1 MGTMNETS
9 TDIETLLDRPF
20 GCWRLMVFLLCG
32 LVMAIEGFD
41 MYMIGA
47 IVPALAGGLGV
58 SPAAISAVF
67 VAQGIGLALGYVL
80 ISPFA
85 DRVGRRPVIL
95 LCVAGF
101 GLLTLA
107 TTQVTTLTQLSVLRF
122 AAFVFFGGVVPNT
135 ISLVSEVSALGV
147 RSRNVVLLNACFA
160 FGAAMGSAL
169 APLLVDG
176 FGWQGVFWAG
186 GLAPLAM
193 FPVLWVLLPES
204 PRFLV
209 VRQRP
214 AAEIRKVLARIA
226 PEAASLDRFT
236 TLEPPAGKVPLAA
249 LFSGG
254 QLANTLLFALA
265 GGMMMLVGN
274 LVASWAPTYW
284 YTLSGFTMAE
294 AAGLFALSSIGAIGW
309 PFVMIGLIK
318 WIGLQ
323 RALIGCYALG
333 SVSMLV
339 FAIEPFTP
347 PLAAFLA
354 IAYGAFVVGAISGLY
369 ALIAAAYPTH
379 MRATA
384 LGWTSGLGRLLSIA
398 GPALGGFMLAEAYG
412 QLAIALVFAVPLAL
426 AGIAII
432 AVRPQ
437 RSAT

>member
-1 MGTMNETS
+1 MSEPRS
-9 TDIETLLDRPF
+9 ADIETLLDRPF
-20 GCWRLMVFLLCG
+20 GGWRLMVFLLCG

-41 MYMIGA
+41 MYMLGA
-47 IVPALAGGLGV
+47 IVPALAAGLDV
-58 SPAAISAVF
+58 APADIAAVF
-67 VAQGIGLALGYVL
+67 VSQGIGLALGYVL

-107 TTQVTTLTQLSVLRF
+107 TTQVTTLGQFSALRF

-135 ISLVSEVSALGV
+135 ISLVAEISALRV

-169 APLLVDG
+169 APLLVEG
-176 FGWQGVFWAG
+176 FGWPGAFWAG

-193 FPVLWVLLPES
+193 LPILWFLLPES

-209 VRQRP
+209 VKERP
-214 AAEIRKVLARIA
+214 VESIRKVLARIA
-226 PEAASLDRFT
+226 PEAAAIDRFT

-249 LFSGG
+249 LFTEGR
-254 QLANTLLFALA
+254 LTNTLLFAVA

-284 YTLSGFTMAE
+284 YTLAGFSMAQ

-309 PFVMIGLIK
+309 PFAMILLIK

-323 RALIGCYALG
+323 RALILCYGLG
-333 SVSMLV
+333 AASMLV
-339 FAIEPFTP
+339 FVVEPFTP

-384 LGWTSGLGRLLSIA
+384 LGWTSGLGRMLSVA
-398 GPALGGFMLAEAYG
+398 GPALGGFMLADAWG
-412 QLAIALVFAVPLAL
+412 QFAIALVFAIPLAL
-426 AGIAII
+426 AGLAVA
-432 AVRPQ
+432 AVRPE
-437 RSAT
+437 RSAS